1 MFAKVL
7 ALVVAALVVWTIAA
21 RPSGAH
27 GDRRRSTASSRTTR
41 SGRSPSTHY
50 SGDVRDAVWRI
61 QKANHL
67 SGATIQPGE
76 RLLLP

>member
-7 ALVVAALVVWTIAA
+7 ALAVAALVVWTIAA
-21 RPSGAH
+21 RPVVAH
-27 GDRRRSTASSRTTR
+27 GPKTYYSVKQYDSLWSIAAA
-41 SGRSPSTHY
+41 HY

-61 QKANHL
+61 QEANHL
-67 SGATIQPGE
+67 PDATIEPGE

>member
-21 RPSGAH
+21 RPVVAH
-27 GDRRRSTASSRTTR
+27 GPKTYYSVKPYDTLWSIAA
-41 SGRSPSTHY
+41 THY
-50 SGDVRDAVWRI
+50 SGDVRDAIWRI
-61 QKANHL
+61 QQANHL

>member
-21 RPSGAH
+21 RPVVAH
-27 GDRRRSTASSRTTR
+27 GPKTYYRVKPADTLWSIAAAN
-41 SGRSPSTHY
+41 Y

-61 QKANHL
+61 QEANDL